1 MNYLLG
7 KIILAWALALTGSLA
22 TAQETTE
29 APALTATCAQ
39 CHGSAGGAAI
49 PGWPPLS
56 TMSKAQLVGK
66 LQGYRDQQVPDSR
79 MSEVSHNLTDEE
91 IQALAEYYFDR

>member
-1 MNYLLG
+1 MKHPPG
-7 KIILAWALALTGSLA
+7 MIILAWALVLTGCLETPEE
-22 TAQETTE
+22 TAE
-29 APALTATCAQ
+29 APALTATCAE

-79 MSEVSHNLTDEE
+79 MSDVSHNLTDEE
-91 IQALAEYYFDR
+91 IQALAEYYYSR